1 MRAIIQRITHGS
13 VKVENELIS
22 EIDKGILVLL
32 GISLGDNPQDCD
44 YLINK
49 IINLR
54 IFPDSNNKMNL
65 SVKDLNY
72 SALIISQFTLYGDCR
87 KGNRPNFMEAA
98 SSEKANELY
107 EYFIDKISKEINTKC
122 GKFKAMMNISVELD
136 GPVTILLDSKKFF

>member
-1 MRAIIQRITHGS
+1 MRAIIQRIKHGL
-13 VKVENELIS
+13 VKVQNELIS

-32 GISLGDNPQDCD
+32 GISLSDNPQDCD

-54 IFPDSNNKMNL
+54 IFPDTNDKMNL
-65 SVKDLNY
+65 SIKDLNY

-98 SSEKANELY
+98 PPEKANELY
-107 EYFIDKISKEINTKC
+107 EYFVDKMSEQVNTKC
-122 GKFKAMMNISVELD
+122 GKFKAMMDISVELD
-136 GPVTILLDSKKFF
+136 GPVTILIDSKKSF